1 MNYIK
6 LLAGFFEKASD
17 DDKLNPT
24 HISMYM
30 ALFQF
35 WNINHFQNPISIS
48 RNQVMKVSKICSF
61 ATYHKC
67 IRELNEYGYLRYLPS
82 YNPYKGSLITLFDL
96 APDMEDLTFENVK
109 SLSRETTLRVDCYNL
124 KNEPKNEG
132 KTDFNHTNNQTGNPQ
147 NEEEDTKNQSGESPE
162 NEVIHT
168 KIQTGCDD
176 FNPTKIQPSPVQAL
190 VPSINVINVIK
201 EKNIYIKEIEI
212 FKNEIPEKKFL
223 KEEEKKEK
231 CCAKKEQEKR
241 FDNLPPICRVKVS
254 SLFGVIPT
262 LKDVVEYF
270 IFKNIAPLEAER
282 FFNYY
287 ESNGWL
293 IGGKTKM
300 KNWNAAASNWM
311 LNFTKFNFDRKVP
324 IVANPLHVLKIK
336 NYNEPL

>member
-96 APDMEDLTFENVK
+96 APDMEDLAFENVE
-109 SLSRETTLRVDCYNL
+109 SLSRNANLIVDYSNL
-124 KNEPKNEG
+124 KNEPKIEE
-132 KTDFNHTNNQTGNPQ
+132 KADFNQSNIQTGNPQ
-147 NEEEDTKNQSGESPE
+147 NEEEDTKNQSGETPE

-168 KIQTGCDD
+168 KIQTGYDD
-176 FNPTKIQPSPVQAL
+176 FNPTEIQPSPVQAL
-190 VPSINVINVIK
+190 VPSINVLNVINVKDKHISENELFQKKNQKKIIENVDNQK
-201 EKNIYIKEIEI
+201 EKSCAQ
-212 FKNEIPEKKFL
+212 
-223 KEEEKKEK
+223 KEK
-231 CCAKKEQEKR
+231 
-241 FDNLPPICRVKVS
+241 I
-254 SLFGVIPT
+254 
-262 LKDVVEYF
+262 
-270 IFKNIAPLEAER
+270 IF
-282 FFNYY
+282 
-287 ESNGWL
+287 
-293 IGGKTKM
+293 
-300 KNWNAAASNWM
+300 
-311 LNFTKFNFDRKVP
+311 
-324 IVANPLHVLKIK
+324 
-336 NYNEPL
+336 

>member
-17 DDKLNPT
+17 DDKLNST

-96 APDMEDLTFENVK
+96 APDMEDLAFENVK
-109 SLSRETTLRVDCYNL
+109 ELSGEATLRVDY
-124 KNEPKNEG
+124 
-132 KTDFNHTNNQTGNPQ
+132 FNHTNNQTGNPQ
-147 NEEEDTKNQSGESPE
+147 NEEEDTKNQSGETPE

-168 KIQTGCDD
+168 EIQTGYDD
-176 FNPTKIQPSPVQAL
+176 FNPTEIQPSPVQAL
-190 VPSINVINVIK
+190 VPSINVLNVINVKDKHISENELFQKKNQKKIIENVDNQK
-201 EKNIYIKEIEI
+201 EKSCAQ
-212 FKNEIPEKKFL
+212 
-223 KEEEKKEK
+223 KEK
-231 CCAKKEQEKR
+231 IFTPEITPSKIPPFGDGGAMKIPTIEEVSAHYILKNYDSLEADKFFSYFQSIGWLVGGKAKMKDWKAASRNWILNSQTFNSSKPT
-241 FDNLPPICRVKVS
+241 PPIPITSKLKV
-254 SLFGVIPT
+254 I
-262 LKDVVEYF
+262 
-270 IFKNIAPLEAER
+270 KN
-282 FFNYY
+282 
-287 ESNGWL
+287 
-293 IGGKTKM
+293 
-300 KNWNAAASNWM
+300 
-311 LNFTKFNFDRKVP
+311 
-324 IVANPLHVLKIK
+324 K